1 MFLLASTTVLAAPK
15 ASVHQKPTANSL
27 SVNLEI
33 RLVTSV
39 GDEDIESLFQ
49 KAKCIE
55 CHVIPGIRG
64 ANGRIGPRLVM
75 GTAGRKR
82 LKESNYKGTAKSVR
96 EYVMESILDH
106 DQYVPRG
113 YRSVPMP
120 LNYNT
125 VLAAEALYKMID
137 YLSTLEESN
146 LPPTP
151 PDPCNPQKLRNEKQ
165 TPAKV
170 HPLLL
175 PC

>member
-1 MFLLASTTVLAAPK
+1 
-15 ASVHQKPTANSL
+15 
-27 SVNLEI
+27 
-33 RLVTSV
+33 
-39 GDEDIESLFQ
+39 
-49 KAKCIE
+49 
-55 CHVIPGIRG
+55 
-64 ANGRIGPRLVM
+64 
-75 GTAGRKR
+75 
-82 LKESNYKGTAKSVR
+82 
-96 EYVMESILDH
+96 
-106 DQYVPRG
+106 
-113 YRSVPMP
+113 MP